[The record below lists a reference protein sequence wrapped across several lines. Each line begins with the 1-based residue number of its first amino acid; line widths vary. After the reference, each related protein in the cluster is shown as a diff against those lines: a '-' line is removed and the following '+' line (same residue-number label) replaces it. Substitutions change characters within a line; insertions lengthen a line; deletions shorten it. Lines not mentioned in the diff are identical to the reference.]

1 MDTLLQCS
9 QPAHKLWKLIKIHAR
24 CGAKRPGPR
33 THPHWP
39 VTRTRTVLRVQ
50 QMASSDDE
58 LTWSEAQIADCIIKR
73 KLRVQLTIFQQKT
86 EQVSVELITHSD
98 SQTATEKMRRKHTD
112 THTDTSLVFVLTA
125 VAQFSTNIYF
135 KWSLWHARPGGT
147 MSLVCTVSCLQTLDS
162 RSVISC
168 CSYQPWLHLLV
179 VVVVASFPHS
189 IFSSFWLL
197 LPTPFVISISLLCLL
212 PLAGI
217 SSATQYTRR
226 EALRVQHKIQ
236 IY

>member
-1 MDTLLQCS
+1 MRGEPPWTSHSHTHTLIVAS
-9 QPAHKLWKLIKIHAR
+9 DSHS
-24 CGAKRPGPR
+24 
-33 THPHWP
+33 
-39 VTRTRTVLRVQ
+39 TVLRVQ

-86 EQVSVELITHSD
+86 EQVSVELITHCD
-98 SQTATEKMRRKHTD
+98 SQTAKMRKKTQ
-112 THTDTSLVFVLTA
+112 THTHTHQLFFVLAA

-147 MSLVCTVSCLQTLDS
+147 MSLVYWLCNAQCADS
-162 RSVISC
+162 PVFWLLTGEASFPVAHT
-168 CSYQPWLHLLV
+168 PWLHL
-179 VVVVASFPHS
+179 VVASFPHS

-197 LPTPFVISISLLCLL
+197 LPTRLLYLFLFCAAPF
-212 PLAGI
+212 AGI